1 MPTQNLRHF
10 PMDSPMKKQF
20 STAICAL
27 AGLGALFLA
36 DVSHAQMQIPNPL
49 MRPQPAK
56 PPVASDPQ
64 NLNSPLPQGQ
74 GGISQ
79 TASRA
84 NVPPPV
90 SSSDFLRTPPTVS
103 TESKP
108 DAVVTELRQRF
119 DAFYVSATVGD
130 QAVLR
135 RSAVASS
142 AAAQTSASPSM
153 AGTATRQGAP
163 ALGAV
168 GRADSLIVR
177 DAEPIEFLG
186 SSVTLVPKVS
196 GGRVALYYY
205 GTAGAASSKKK
216 GSQPVQVVFMGEV
229 ESQVASAPAQIVLEK
244 SDPAY
249 KAMISPE
256 SKPMTSGN
264 GSNGANN
271 PSMNGMPGAAPTP
284 AY

>member
-1 MPTQNLRHF
+1 
-10 PMDSPMKKQF
+10 MKKQV
-20 STAICAL
+20 STAIFAL
-27 AGLGALFLA
+27 AGLSASLVAG
-36 DVSHAQMQIPNPL
+36 VSHAQTQIPNPL

-56 PPVASDPQ
+56 APIASDPQ

-74 GGISQ
+74 GGNSQ
-79 TASRA
+79 AASRA

-90 SSSDFLRTPPTVS
+90 SSSDFLRTAPTNS
-103 TESKP
+103 AENKP
-108 DAVVTELRQRF
+108 DAVITELRQRF
-119 DAFYVSATVGD
+119 DAFYVSATVGN

-135 RSAVASS
+135 RSAFASN
-142 AAAQTSASPSM
+142 ATAQTSVSP
-153 AGTATRQGAP
+153 AITGTATRQGSP

-205 GTAGAASSKKK
+205 GNAGAASSKKK
-216 GSQPVQVVFMGEV
+216 GAQLVQVVFMGEV
-229 ESQVASAPAQIVLEK
+229 ESQAATAPAQIILEK
-244 SDPAY
+244 PDSAY

-256 SKPMTSGN
+256 TKPLTSSNGTN
-264 GSNGANN
+264 GSNGSNG